1 MEAGKGNEKQG
12 DGEGSFPLLRIRVL
26 RVFKTFPAVAQV
38 RAPSGLLGRTWAN
51 CSVTL
56 SAPSSSTICGV
67 SQLSC
72 AQQRGSGAGK
82 TLLLGTGGCLGPGCL
97 ERQENPL
104 SLSPSHPCLCGSSA
118 ISCLL
123 GPTA

>member
-12 DGEGSFPLLRIRVL
+12 NGEGSFPLLRIRV
-26 RVFKTFPAVAQV
+26 FKTFPAVARV
-38 RAPSGLLGRTWAN
+38 RPAKPSGRRRGCSAGPWAN

-56 SAPSSSTICGV
+56 FTPSSSTICGI

-82 TLLLGTGGCLGPGCL
+82 TLLLGTGSGKVPCP
-97 ERQENPL
+97 QA
-104 SLSPSHPCLCGSSA
+104 SHACVDSSA